1 MRNSD
6 CLDFAIVG
14 IVATIVLLALGAS
27 VHEAA
32 AFAFRLVG
40 VCVCL
45 RAALDLVEWLR
56 S

>member
-1 MRNSD
+1 MRNYD

-14 IVATIVLLALGAS
+14 IVAAIVHLLFGAS

-32 AFAFRLVG
+32 AYAFRLIG
-40 VCVCL
+40 VCACL
-45 RAALDLVEWLR
+45 RAALDVVEWIR